1 MGIRIGLIG
10 FGTVGQA
17 VARRL
22 TDGREPRLRLVRVCA
37 RAGGRT
43 RPDWL
48 DRSVGWSDRFD
59 SLLAPDIDVV
69 IELVGGVDQARRWV
83 HLALLAGKS
92 VVTANKQL
100 VAEHGPEIHSLA
112 ARQRCA
118 FRYEGAVAGGV
129 PIIRAMQDGLAGDRL
144 LRVTGILNGTCNYVL
159 SRMERGGR
167 AFADALA
174 EAKTRGFAEADPTA
188 DIEGLD
194 ARAKLSI
201 LCGVGFGIRVRPAEI
216 PCTSIARITAADLA
230 RAGASGCTIRQVSIA
245 ERDEERPGRV
255 KASVGP
261 TPVPLD
267 GPLARAHGCENVVI
281 VTGEFGGDT
290 VFAGQG
296 AGGNATAVAVLS
308 DALAIATGLE
318 ERRTDRPVISWLP
331 RFPVASTA
339 VSERTR

>member
-1 MGIRIGLIG
+1 M
-10 FGTVGQA
+10 
-17 VARRL
+17 
-22 TDGREPRLRLVRVCA
+22 TDGRDPRLRLVRVCA
-37 RAGGRT
+37 RAGGRA

-48 DRSVGWSDRFD
+48 ARSVGWSDRFD

-69 IELVGGVDQARRWV
+69 IELVGGVEQARQWTR
-83 HLALLAGKS
+83 LALLAGKS

-100 VAEHGPEIHSLA
+100 VAEHGPEILSLA
-112 ARQRCA
+112 ARQRRA

-129 PIIRAMQDGLAGDRL
+129 PIIRAVQDGLAGDWL

-159 SRMERGGR
+159 SRMEQDGLV
-167 AFADALA
+167 FAEALA
-174 EAKTRGFAEADPTA
+174 EAQARGFAEADPTA

-194 ARAKLSI
+194 ARAKLAI
-201 LCGVGFGIRVRPAEI
+201 LCGVGFGARVRPAEI
-216 PCTSIARITAADLA
+216 PCASIARITAEDLA
-230 RAGASGCTIRQVSIA
+230 RARASGRTIRQVSSA
-245 ERDEERPGRV
+245 EREEGQPGRV

-261 TPVPLD
+261 TLVPLD
-267 GPLARAHGCENVVI
+267 GPLARAQGCENVVI
-281 VTGEFGGDT
+281 VTGELGGDT

-318 ERRTDRPVISWLP
+318 DRRLDRPVISWLP
-331 RFPVASTA
+331 RFPIASTA

>member
-22 TDGREPRLRLVRVCA
+22 TDGRDKRLRLVRVCA

-48 DRSVGWSDRFD
+48 ARSVGWSDRFD

-118 FRYEGAVAGGV
+118 FRFEGAVAGGV

-144 LRVTGILNGTCNYVL
+144 VRVSGILNGTCNYVL
-159 SRMERGGR
+159 SRMERGGM
-167 AFADALA
+167 AFAEALA
-174 EAKTRGFAEADPTA
+174 EAQAHGFAEADPTA
-188 DIEGLD
+188 DIDGLD

-201 LCGVGFGIRVRPAEI
+201 LCGVGFGVRVRPGEI
-216 PCTSIARITAADLA
+216 PCASIARVTANDLA
-230 RAGASGCTIRQVSIA
+230 RARASGCTIRQVSSA
-245 ERDEERPGRV
+245 ERDEERPGSV

-261 TPVPLD
+261 TLVPLD
-267 GPLARAHGCENVVI
+267 GPLARAHGCENVVT
-281 VTGEFGGDT
+281 VTGELGGDT
-290 VFAGQG
+290 VFVGQG
-296 AGGNATAVAVLS
+296 AGGNATAVAVIS
-308 DALAIATGLE
+308 DTLAVAAGLE
-318 ERRTDRPVISWLP
+318 NRRTDRPAVSWLP
-331 RFPVASTA
+331 RPPIASTA
-339 VSERTR
+339 VVERTK